1 MAEFSVESLTRLGIS
16 FGKQEDA
23 AAFCEGLQDDYHT
36 RIGKEIARVLT
47 PEQLEEYDDTP
58 EEELASW
65 LETNYPDYQEMCNG
79 EFAQVAME
87 LFLHRRN
94 IHGATVSG
102 ALESNGTFFIDF
114 MYYLPMSFRKWMIA
128 NGVYSVG
135 QFFERLESFNG
146 YMKDKPFEA
155 AFVITELW
163 AYLTGG
169 VSIAKMLQS
178 V

>member
-1 MAEFSVESLTRLGIS
+1 MAEFSVDSLTRLGIY
-16 FGKQEDA
+16 FGRKEDA
-23 AAFCEGLQDDYHT
+23 AAFCKGLQNDYHT
-36 RIGKEIARVLT
+36 RIGNEMAKVLT

-65 LETNYPDYQEMCNG
+65 LEANYPDYLEMCDG

-87 LFLHRRN
+87 LFLHRRD
-94 IHGATVSG
+94 IHGATVSSV
-102 ALESNGTFFIDF
+102 LESDGTFFIDF

-128 NGVYSVG
+128 NGVYSIS
-135 QFFERLESFNG
+135 QFFGRLESFNE
-146 YMKDKPFEA
+146 YMKDNSHEA

-163 AYLTGG
+163 AYFTGG
-169 VSIAKMLQS
+169 VTIAKMLQS